1 MLGKFSL
8 EGITQAPRGVPKIEV
23 TFDINENGI
32 LNVTASEEIS
42 QKKNHITITNNS
54 DKLSASD
61 IERIVK
67 EAEKYKEEDEAY
79 KKTFE
84 AKNKLENYCYSIR
97 SSLKD

>member
-8 EGITQAPRGVPKIEV
+8 EGIKQAARGVPKIEV

-42 QKKNHITITNNS
+42 QKKNQITITNNN
-54 DKLSASD
+54 DKLSPSE

-67 EAEKYKEEDEAY
+67 EAEKYREEDDAY
-79 KKTFE
+79 KKKFE

-97 SSLKD
+97 NSLKD